1 MEIYLLQFCQL
12 NWYYTIQEQDFCL
25 VWIHI
30 YFQNQ
35 FFILCFQMLSD
46 VCHTDLDLEQFLQ
59 VIIFF
64 ILDLLWL
71 KRSLF
76 LFICNLYQYFH
87 IILDLGFY
95 LLWNYA
101 FLLLII
107 FYHKWK
113 VFSYNKLQALDEQ
126 FQQYVRPHVFLLYL
140 M

>member
-1 MEIYLLQFCQL
+1 
-12 NWYYTIQEQDFCL
+12 
-25 VWIHI
+25 
-30 YFQNQ
+30 
-35 FFILCFQMLSD
+35 MLSD
-46 VCHTDLDLEQFLQ
+46 VCHIDLDLEQFLQ

-101 FLLLII
+101 FLQLLI
-107 FYHKWK
+107 FYHQWK

-126 FQQYVRPHVFLLYL
+126 FQQYVPAHVFLLYL